1 MSCHM
6 NNRSLLGRSTQEGSR
21 RRLGPSDD
29 RMHLAECHVPMGLVQ
44 GKAKTVI
51 GFLLADVS

>member
-1 MSCHM
+1 M

-44 GKAKTVI
+44 GKPNTVI
-51 GFLLADVS
+51 DFLLADVS